1 MLPDLAKIIAAD
13 QTGQETM
20 AQAQQEALALKRQA
34 EARVRESQAQLQDDL
49 ARVRQAAQTE
59 ILAAAEA
66 RAAEIAAAT
75 ERQVQDL
82 TDKGKARQA
91 VRTGWKACATGRTF
105 RSRVGSCYWIW
116 QKSSS
121 PTKPVKERWPRPSKR
136 RWA

>member
-13 QTGQETM
+13 QAGQETI

-49 ARVRQAAQTE
+49 ARVRENAQTE

-75 ERQVQDL
+75 ARQVQDL
-82 TDKGKARQA
+82 SDQGKARQEAA
-91 VRTGWKACATGRTF
+91 VAALVA
-105 RSRVGSCYWIW
+105 RVLG
-116 QKSSS
+116 
-121 PTKPVKERWPRPSKR
+121 P
-136 RWA
+136 

>member
-49 ARVRQAAQTE
+49 ARVRENAQTE

-75 ERQVQDL
+75 ARQVQDL
-82 TDKGKARQA
+82 SDQGKARQEAA
-91 VRTGWKACATGRTF
+91 VAALVA
-105 RSRVGSCYWIW
+105 RVLG
-116 QKSSS
+116 
-121 PTKPVKERWPRPSKR
+121 P
-136 RWA
+136 